1 MICKNWVAHPGT
13 PAFLQIGCPI
23 NDKYLW
29 QFDMCSTIAWQFS
42 NDGLKTVWML
52 HYRTIVATGLMRLPA
67 AAQSLKMLLPWNN
80 ILNRVWVLECMI
92 VLIKLPALTIL
103 AKDLC
108 NQRSLSLAHSCIIA
122 AASWNLCPN
131 SQSQLQMRES
141 FTASLAQ
148 AKLIDTSRENHHLSR
163 SIEYQISIT

>member
-1 MICKNWVAHPGT
+1 MPFVG
-13 PAFLQIGCPI
+13 FFGE
-23 NDKYLW
+23 
-29 QFDMCSTIAWQFS
+29 STACRFVYDF
-42 NDGLKTVWML
+42 N
-52 HYRTIVATGLMRLPA
+52 LP
-67 AAQSLKMLLPWNN
+67 
-80 ILNRVWVLECMI
+80 
-92 VLIKLPALTIL
+92 
-103 AKDLC
+103 
-108 NQRSLSLAHSCIIA
+108 LAHSCIIA